1 MQDSSAA
8 PSYITLQQ
16 VLKLANLVETGG
28 QAKYVIQNGEVK
40 VNGEIETRRRKKIYP
55 GDVIEIAGEIYHIGE
70 E

>member
-1 MQDSSAA
+1 MQNNTDT
-8 PSYITLQQ
+8 PSHITLQQ

-40 VNGEIETRRRKKIYP
+40 VNGAIETRRRKKIYP
-55 GDVIEIAGEIYHIGE
+55 GDVIEMAGEIYHIGE